1 MTPGKEGARSAV
13 QRSYAVW
20 VLENDKPK
28 RVPVSLGLSDGSFTE
43 LTSGD
48 LVQGQE
54 VIVESLTKP
63 VKNNGSSPQS
73 APRFIR

>member
-1 MTPGKEGARSAV
+1 MAPGKEGADTAV

-28 RVPVSLGLSDGSFTE
+28 RVPVSLGISDGSFTE
-43 LTSGD
+43 MTSGN
-48 LVQGQE
+48 LTQGQE
-54 VIVESLTKP
+54 VIIESSTKAAK
-63 VKNNGSSPQS
+63 VNSSNPQS